1 MCDSG
6 NPFKCSC
13 ILGIYNDWNFPVFF
27 LAFTVMEILPN
38 AHVFLAFTVL
48 ETLPNAHVFLAFTV
62 LETLPNAHVFLPFT
76 ALESPPECSSF
87 FVFQESCTFGKFLTT
102 RNCHISWNKERLWNT
117 TRNVVFLFHFIVI
130 SCTGNLPFF
139 QVNLLKSNMDSGTN
153 VYFSRVNKVIHLFKG
168 ADSSWHQKIRDC
180 LPIFLKGTKKKKAKL
195 MIDHPNEY

>member
-27 LAFTVMEILPN
+27 WHLQWWKSSQMLMFSWHLQCWKPFRMLMFSWHLQCWKPSRMLMFSCHLQRWKALLN
-38 AHVFLAFTVL
+38 AHL
-48 ETLPNAHVFLAFTV
+48 
-62 LETLPNAHVFLPFT
+62 
-76 ALESPPECSSF
+76 F

-180 LPIFLKGTKKKKAKL
+180 LSIFLKGTKKKKAKL